1 MAFGDVALTI
11 ALLRLALPI
20 VSVSVGLPITLA
32 AVRHQPGRRLTRAV
46 GACYALTS
54 ASAVLAA
61 GQLLV
66 DGGAR
71 WGGAAVADVL
81 NGGAGV
87 GLLLAAQ
94 SGWALAACVARS
106 TPWSSGSGTG
116 RAWRRLVD
124 GRGRAPTIVFTVAL
138 TLALLASVVA
148 VLWPVVA
155 QQARAPSL
163 KLVIYLSM
171 PGAVALLISLML
183 AAEGGLDPL
192 GPTLSFALAPAM
204 AITAAI
210 IEVTEP
216 PLPRQFDADALAIA
230 LLLVGLVGSSAG
242 VHAFAVKKRS
252 RRGSLNDG
260 LLGGGGDDGGQEQP
274 GIGGTDDSSG
284 MPAARAELAAALG
297 RIRRG
302 SLVDVM
308 LGGLQ
313 PSAASDPK
321 AEWEAAA
328 KRQKFAATL
337 LWFVVCFGSG
347 LPGVALGRFVQFD
360 LRADPS
366 IQAIF
371 GVIGSVPWNFKFAA
385 AFLSDT
391 LPICGRRRIP
401 YLAGGVIAQC
411 SAYWLVGVSAPA
423 GETGIWAWLPQSN
436 VLYALLTLLM
446 AVGAM
451 FTGVMCDT
459 VVVETVSV

>member
-11 ALLRLALPI
+11 ALLRLALPAVTI
-20 VSVSVGLPITLA
+20 CVGLPITVA
-32 AVRHQPGRRLTRAV
+32 ALRHQPGRRLTRAV

-54 ASAVLAA
+54 GSAILAA
-61 GQLLV
+61 AQLLV

-71 WGGAAVADVL
+71 WGGAMVADVL
-81 NGGAGV
+81 NGAAGV
-87 GLLLAAQ
+87 VLLLAAQ

-124 GRGRAPTIVFTVAL
+124 GRGRCPTIVFSVAL
-138 TLALLASVVA
+138 TLTLLSSVLA
-148 VLWPVVA
+148 VLWPVLT
-155 QQARAPSL
+155 QGARAPSL

-171 PGAVALLISLML
+171 PGMVALLLSLML

-204 AITAAI
+204 AITAAV

-216 PLPRQFDADALAIA
+216 PLPQQFDADALAIT
-230 LLLVGLVGSSAG
+230 LLLVGIVGSSVG

-260 LLGGGGDDGGQEQP
+260 LLGGTGADVGQEQQ
-274 GIGGTDDSSG
+274 GTGGADGSSG
-284 MPAARAELAAALG
+284 VAARAELAAALG

-302 SLVDVM
+302 SLVEVM

-313 PSAASDPK
+313 PSAARDPE

-337 LWFVVCFGSG
+337 LWFVVCFGAG

-423 GETGIWAWLPQSN
+423 GETGIWAWIPQSN
-436 VLYALLTLLM
+436 ILYALLTLLM